1 MTDSES
7 DASVICSV
15 SDASVNKNPV
25 SFDQV
30 SYQPVSKKP
39 VCFAYTYPW
48 KQLVMFKLVTENI

>member
-30 SYQPVSKKP
+30 SYQPVSKKQ
-39 VCFAYTYPW
+39 VGFAYT
-48 KQLVMFKLVTENI
+48 